1 MSTNASPCDRRHS
14 WSCSWEWWQTPQET
28 QSRSPLTV
36 TDCHTERRD
45 DKGKAG
51 KTLADIPLAV
61 PPLMAN
67 CAKWNDLFLFLL
79 PSTKSILSVQ
89 GAFPQNDVW
98 LVLSVRQHG
107 NISQFFLMQISSV
120 WGWMGGGMSGWVIIS
135 KIFFSF
141 RTAGSNDGAW
151 NTAREGTATR
161 MRGNPRLWA
170 FKNLTES
177 LAGWSSEVEMKLPAR
192 HLVFSWAD
200 FMSVPVS
207 FAMH

>member
-1 MSTNASPCDRRHS
+1 MNLLTALWNVATGVTFELNVKIDCMSTNASPCDRRHS
-14 WSCSWEWWQTPQET
+14 WSCSWQWWQTPQET

-36 TDCHTERRD
+36 TDCHTDRRD

-107 NISQFFLMQISSV
+107 NISQFFSYANQQCAGV
-120 WGWMGGGMSGWVIIS
+120 DGGWDKWVS
-135 KIFFSF
+135 DHF
-141 RTAGSNDGAW
+141 
-151 NTAREGTATR
+151 
-161 MRGNPRLWA
+161 
-170 FKNLTES
+170 
-177 LAGWSSEVEMKLPAR
+177 
-192 HLVFSWAD
+192 
-200 FMSVPVS
+200 
-207 FAMH
+207 